1 MERFLKTFKKLIRHR
16 SILVGGIMLA
26 FMITLTVAS
35 PMLTEGREA
44 LRPVMGQQLNPPSWE
59 HPFGT
64 DNQGRDIFAR
74 VLLGGRYSLIT
85 GLIAVSIAATGGVIL
100 GLIAGYSG
108 GIVDDLIG
116 RILDVWLSFPGIIM
130 AILIILILGP
140 GLFNVMFAV
149 GISRIPRFARL
160 ARGSTIALRESDF
173 VSAALAAGASKVSIM
188 VRHILPNILAP
199 LLVFSTMSVGG
210 AILMAASMG
219 FLGLGGQPPTPE
231 WGIMLSGSRNFMFDA
246 PWTTTFPGI
255 AIMISV
261 IGINLIGDGLR
272 DVLDP
277 RMRGRGAQ
285 A

>member
-219 FLGLGGQPPTPE
+219 FLGLGAQPPTPE
-231 WGIMLSGSRNFMFDA
+231 WGIMLSGSRNFMFAA